1 MKIFREYKIHSLYAE
16 GHSEYRDDVL
26 WAPDSGTRQ
35 SHTRALYPGS
45 LCRLPDGHSLSS
57 HLENQSDGDRLHCV
71 CIPSILILLNNG
83 LKVQG
88 AGRLRFPSVS
98 QRRPFLV
105 YYFCVGFP
113 DLNIVVLFH
122 THKKKYAEERP
133 FRFQYHSVPHP
144 YAVPAIRKRRGA
156 SPGVATVHYHAYNPQ
171 ER

>member
-16 GHSEYRDDVL
+16 GHSEYRDEVL

-57 HLENQSDGDRLHCV
+57 HLENQSDGDWLHCV

-122 THKKKYAEERP
+122 THKKKICRRKTIQVPVPLSSTPIRCACYQETERGEP
-133 FRFQYHSVPHP
+133 WRCY
-144 YAVPAIRKRRGA
+144 
-156 SPGVATVHYHAYNPQ
+156 SPLPCI
-171 ER
+171 